1 MELAAHAAY
10 RNATAAPGLPIIIR
24 DDFDG
29 QVEREEAPRSD
40 SPPTGSPHP
49 SDRANE
55 EAEGVGRRGRLLRKW
70 REGVKMAPS
79 SKSERNSGAGSGGG
93 GGGGLGGKR
102 AGGRR
107 REHVLKQL
115 ERVRISGQLS
125 PRLFRKLPPRVCV
138 SLKSIVDEDF
148 LCAGHI
154 FLGFSKCGRYVLSY
168 TSNSGDDDFSFY
180 IYHLYWWEFNVHSK
194 LKLVGRRGWS
204 NPSVGLLATCSTLPL
219 PWAGGS
225 PTKLSL
231 CIGLRR
237 KKPGFESVVSSPS
250 LGLGFLF
257 CEMRG
262 LDEVI
267 AKGLVLLM
275 LFLVPV
281 QSCPQVR
288 QVRLFQDEE
297 IYSDLYLTV
306 CEWPSDSSKVIVFG
320 FNTRS
325 ANGILMNM
333 MMMSDENHRDIYIST
348 VAMPPRDRC
357 PSCRDASLA
366 HPGDPSAHCLRHGF
380 MLHTKYQVVYPFPT
394 FQPAF
399 QLKKDQVVLLNT
411 SYSLVACAVS
421 VCSAGDSSFCQIL
434 YDRTT
439 HPPAPPDP
447 PGPPSR
453 EDPPASRGP
462 CPEATPARP
471 PEPSPAVA
479 KAKEFVADI
488 FRRAKEAK
496 GGAVEEAR
504 QPPCLGASGSRC
516 RLPCE
521 APSQDRESGPRD
533 SPPDTVPPVA
543 EPGYVNYTKL
553 HYVLEPGDWAEPEDG
568 FEDDKIS
575 LPFVVTDLRGR
586 NLRPMR
592 ERAVFQGQYLTV
604 EQLTLDFEYV
614 INEVIRNDA
623 TWSHQFCSFSDYDI
637 VILEV
642 CPETNQVLINIG
654 LLLLAFPSPN
664 EEAQLRP
671 KTYHTSLKVAWD
683 LNTGIFVT
691 VSVGDLTEVKGQTS
705 GSVWSSYR
713 KSCVDMVMKW
723 LVPEN
728 SGRYVNRM
736 TNEALHKGGAQAVST
751 TQRSLPLLAWPV
763 GLLIWL

>member
-1 MELAAHAAY
+1 
-10 RNATAAPGLPIIIR
+10 
-24 DDFDG
+24 
-29 QVEREEAPRSD
+29 
-40 SPPTGSPHP
+40 
-49 SDRANE
+49 
-55 EAEGVGRRGRLLRKW
+55 
-70 REGVKMAPS
+70 MAPS

-93 GGGGLGGKR
+93 GPGGAGGKR
-102 AGGRR
+102 AAGRR

-115 ERVRISGQLS
+115 ERVKISGQLS

-138 SLKSIVDEDF
+138 SLKNIVDEDF
-148 LCAGHI
+148 LYAGHI

-168 TSNSGDDDFSFY
+168 TSSSGDDDFSFY

-194 LKLVGRRGWS
+194 LKL
-204 NPSVGLLATCSTLPL
+204 
-219 PWAGGS
+219 
-225 PTKLSL
+225 
-231 CIGLRR
+231 
-237 KKPGFESVVSSPS
+237 
-250 LGLGFLF
+250 
-257 CEMRG
+257 
-262 LDEVI
+262 
-267 AKGLVLLM
+267 
-275 LFLVPV
+275 
-281 QSCPQVR
+281 VR

-325 ANGILMNM
+325 PNGMLMNM

-348 VAMPPRDRC
+348 VAVPPPGRC
-357 PSCRDASLA
+357 AACLDASRA
-366 HPGDPSAHCLRHGF
+366 HPGDPSAQCLRHGF

-421 VCSAGDSSFCQIL
+421 VHAAGDSGFCQIL
-434 YDRTT
+434 YDHTAS
-439 HPPAPPDP
+439 PPPPPSPPEPHSPEAPPTLP
-447 PGPPSR
+447 NLY
-453 EDPPASRGP
+453 
-462 CPEATPARP
+462 PEAAPARSSGAS
-471 PEPSPAVA
+471 EPSPAIA
-479 KAKEFVADI
+479 RAKEFVADI

-496 GGAVEEAR
+496 GGTSEDTR
-504 QPPCLGASGSRC
+504 PPPCPGPSGSRC
-516 RLPCE
+516 RSSSEPPSLCSE
-521 APSQDRESGPRD
+521 AVARD
-533 SPPDTVPPVA
+533 SPTLAPAP

-553 HYVLEPGDWAEPEDG
+553 YYVLESSEGTEPEDE

-592 ERAVFQGQYLTV
+592 EQTAVQSQYLTV

-614 INEVIRNDA
+614 INEVIRHDA
-623 TWSHQFCSFSDYDI
+623 TWGHQFCSFSDYDI

-654 LLLLAFPSPN
+654 LLLLAFPSPT
-664 EEAQLRP
+664 EEGQLRP

-683 LNTGIFVT
+683 LNTGIFET
-691 VSVGDLTEVKGQTS
+691 VSVGKLTEVKGQTS

-713 KSCVDMVMKW
+713 KGCVDMVMKW
-723 LVPEN
+723 LVPES

-736 TNEALHKGGAQAVST
+736 TNESLHKGC
-751 TQRSLPLLAWPV
+751 SLKVLADSERYTWIV
-763 GLLIWL
+763 L